1 MRTGDASRGDGER
14 TLGDV
19 LSRLKRRGC
28 ALLITGC
35 VGEGVSARLTRRLL
49 GSPAEQRRRL
59 LVLSGADPDRVAT
72 RLPPGVAA
80 TDADVRVVDVTT
92 AGRSTAVDRRSRR
105 TPSDTPSPAP
115 EHVLRAF
122 TDALD
127 TLDDGDLDPAEL
139 RVAFDPLCP
148 LLAQDDEATARFLRV
163 ATALVRD
170 ATGMGHFH
178 FPVADDS
185 PRVESVA
192 HWFDARIELRH
203 RDGLD
208 PEQRWHL
215 PDYGTTPWV
224 RL

>member
-1 MRTGDASRGDGER
+1 MRTRDVCRGDEAR
-14 TLGDV
+14 TLDDV

-28 ALLITGC
+28 ALLVTGC
-35 VGEGVSARLTRRLL
+35 VGDDVSARLTRRLL

-59 LVLSGADPDRVAT
+59 LVLSGADADRVAT

-80 TDADVRVVDVTT
+80 SDPDVRVVDVTAT
-92 AGRSTAVDRRSRR
+92 DRSTAVDTPRGA
-105 TPSDTPSPAP
+105 PSDASGPSAI
-115 EHVLRAF
+115 EVLQVF
-122 TDALD
+122 TDAVD
-127 TLDDGDLDPAEL
+127 ALDDGDLDPSEL

-148 LLAQDDEATARFLRV
+148 LLGRDDEASARFLRV

-178 FPVADDS
+178 LPVADDS
-185 PRVESVA
+185 PRIDA
-192 HWFDARIELRH
+192 LGHWFDARIELRH
-203 RDGLD
+203 RDGLA

-215 PDYGTTPWV
+215 PEYGTTPWV